1 LGVKIIYTAS
11 DPRHVPP
18 GWKGW
23 VGHISPQLIG
33 GEIPDYLDC
42 VFYISGPPA
51 LVDSFRVMLSAMHVR
66 ADHIKTDRF
75 AGLA

>member
-1 LGVKIIYTAS
+1 V
-11 DPRHVPP
+11 
-18 GWKGW
+18 
-23 VGHISPQLIG
+23 
-33 GEIPDYLDC
+33 PDYLDC

-51 LVDSFRVMLSAMHVR
+51 MVESFKRVLRSMHIK